1 MSEHRAL
8 DAREVVESLW
18 ACEDKQC
25 KDCAIGFEFGCAR
38 QLNREAERVI
48 RELQEQLTTAERTRN
63 HERREL

>member
-8 DAREVVESLW
+8 DAREVVESLR

-25 KDCAIGFEFGCAR
+25 KDCAIGFGFGCAR
-38 QLNREAERVI
+38 HLNREAERVI

>member
-8 DAREVVESLW
+8 DAREVVESLR

-25 KDCAIGFEFGCAR
+25 KDCAIGSGTGHPRTAR
-38 QLNREAERVI
+38 AANNS
-48 RELQEQLTTAERTRN
+48 ERTRN